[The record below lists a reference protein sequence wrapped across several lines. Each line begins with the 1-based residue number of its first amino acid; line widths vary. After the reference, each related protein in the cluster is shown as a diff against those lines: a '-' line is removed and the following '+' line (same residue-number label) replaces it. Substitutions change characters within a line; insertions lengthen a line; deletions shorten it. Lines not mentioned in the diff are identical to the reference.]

1 MIALLPA
8 SQIAQA
14 DEYCH
19 GTPTTWAPVMGG
31 EYRVSNNVWGS
42 GEGVGEQCLDIDLD
56 STYFKVTLS
65 THNSSGVASYPFIYK
80 GCHWGGCTTKDNPMP
95 MKLSEVASA
104 PFTWVISTE
113 DVSGTWNA
121 AFEAWFSV
129 AGGTAPDAAELM
141 IWMDYDGGAG
151 PAGSKVATVSIGGA
165 SWDVYFVDW
174 SSTAG
179 WYYIAYKITSPA
191 DSVSL
196 DLKDFI
202 HDALTRG
209 YLYTTWYLDNMEA
222 GFEIWRDG
230 QGLTSHYYSA
240 TAIGGA
246 SPVNY
251 SPSFFGLTS
260 PRDSRTVDSL
270 VVSFRWQESVDPD
283 LDAVE
288 YIFHLFGPNVDTTI
302 AELDTNRITFDGT
315 EYLQS
320 DSTYTWYVEATDGT
334 DTTMSTTQR
343 TFQTPMPV
351 GVELIN
357 QIPDQFFLDQNY
369 PNPFNPE
376 TEIKYQLAEAG
387 NVQLEIY
394 DMLGCKIKTLVNDNL
409 SAGSYNV
416 RWNALDESEKRVPSG
431 VYVYRLKVTG
441 SSKVFTELKKMLLL
455 K

>member
-1 MIALLPA
+1 MIALLPV

-19 GTPTTWAPVMGG
+19 GQTSWTLVMGG
-31 EYRVSNNVWGS
+31 EYSVSNNVWGS
-42 GEGVGEQCLDIDLD
+42 GEGVGRQCLDIDLD

-113 DVSGTWNA
+113 NVSGTWNA

-141 IWMDYDGGAG
+141 IWMDYGGGAG
-151 PAGSKVATVSIGGA
+151 PAGSKVATVSIGGI

-174 SSTAG
+174 SSSAG

-240 TAIGGA
+240 TVIGGA

-251 SPSFFGLTS
+251 SPTSFGLTS
-260 PRDSRTVDSL
+260 PRNNRAVDSL
-270 VVSFRWQESVDPD
+270 IITFKWQESIDPN

-302 AELDTNRITFDGT
+302 AELDTNRITFDGS
-315 EYLQS
+315 ECLQF
-320 DSTYTWYVEATDGT
+320 DTTYTWYVEATDGN
-334 DTTMSTTQR
+334 DTTISTTQR

-351 GVELIN
+351 GVDLVN

-369 PNPFNPE
+369 PNPFNPVTQIHYSLKE
-376 TEIKYQLAEAG
+376 EINVTIRVYNLSGQL
-387 NVQLEIY
+387 VT
-394 DMLGCKIKTLVNDNL
+394 TLVDQKQPAGEYRTHWNGRNYQGNL
-409 SAGSYNV
+409 VSNGVYIYIMQAGS
-416 RWNALDESEKRVPSG
+416 
-431 VYVYRLKVTG
+431 
-441 SSKVFTELKKMLLL
+441 FTQTNKMILI